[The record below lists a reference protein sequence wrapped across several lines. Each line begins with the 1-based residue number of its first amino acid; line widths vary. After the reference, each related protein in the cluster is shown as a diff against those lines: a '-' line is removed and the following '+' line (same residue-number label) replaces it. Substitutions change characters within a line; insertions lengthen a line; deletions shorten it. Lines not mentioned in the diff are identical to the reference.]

1 MPSFSIR
8 QTIPILVVMPLVV
21 AIGVIGSLSIYYG
34 RRSMHQLSED
44 LMQSTTNRI
53 QDQVTGLLQE
63 ALLLNR
69 LNASAIESGELNL
82 QNRRDWGRYFTSQ
95 LQATTATNY
104 IYFGDQQGYFVG
116 SRIQNNKRFIVL
128 SHEET
133 QGRTYQYDV
142 DDLGE
147 PSTEPSND
155 YVYDPRSRPWYKAAI
170 AAKRP
175 VWSNAYVG
183 FTAQEL
189 LITATYPIYDRR
201 NQLLGVLG
209 ADMFITEINRFLEA
223 LEVGKTGEIFILE
236 QNGLL
241 VASSIGDTVITH
253 ANSADNGSQA
263 TRISAFESPEA
274 LISNTADQLLQ
285 EYGDLSLIQTNIRIN
300 RMVGDQ
306 RMFIAARPLRDNLGL
321 EWLIVVA
328 IPTRDFT
335 GPLRTQTLIMVIF
348 ASVVLGIA
356 VGLGWL
362 VARWIAAPILRL
374 HSAAVDVKS
383 KTFTPGDVEHLAQRD
398 DEIGQFANVFSEMA
412 EIINEREESMEEQ
425 LKYLRMQAPLTD
437 VRRSLDLSELRSL
450 QQKAKVIR
458 EMQKLR

>member
-1 MPSFSIR
+1 
-8 QTIPILVVMPLVV
+8 
-21 AIGVIGSLSIYYG
+21 
-34 RRSMHQLSED
+34 
-44 LMQSTTNRI
+44 
-53 QDQVTGLLQE
+53 
-63 ALLLNR
+63 
-69 LNASAIESGELNL
+69 
-82 QNRRDWGRYFTSQ
+82 
-95 LQATTATNY
+95 
-104 IYFGDQQGYFVG
+104 
-116 SRIQNNKRFIVL
+116 
-128 SHEET
+128 
-133 QGRTYQYDV
+133 
-142 DDLGE
+142 
-147 PSTEPSND
+147 
-155 YVYDPRSRPWYKAAI
+155 
-170 AAKRP
+170 
-175 VWSNAYVG
+175 
-183 FTAQEL
+183 
-189 LITATYPIYDRR
+189 
-201 NQLLGVLG
+201 
-209 ADMFITEINRFLEA
+209 
-223 LEVGKTGEIFILE
+223 
-236 QNGLL
+236 
-241 VASSIGDTVITH
+241 
-253 ANSADNGSQA
+253 
-263 TRISAFESPEA
+263 
-274 LISNTADQLLQ
+274 
-285 EYGDLSLIQTNIRIN
+285 
-300 RMVGDQ
+300 
-306 RMFIAARPLRDNLGL
+306 MFIAARPLRDNLGL